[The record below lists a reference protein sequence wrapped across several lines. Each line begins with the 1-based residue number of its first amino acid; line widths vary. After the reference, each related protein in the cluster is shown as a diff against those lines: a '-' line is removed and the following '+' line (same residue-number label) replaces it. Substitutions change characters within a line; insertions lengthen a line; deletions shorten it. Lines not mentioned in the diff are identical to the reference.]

1 MTVGQLRLLQV
12 STLVDTLD
20 PRHAWMRA
28 KRPAFDFD
36 FLFSSPWLD
45 DTRKLS
51 EAGRGGFAGVSA
63 AWMPRPSL
71 QGRIHGVPREPT
83 PPGQARLLIL
93 LPPYATNQP
102 TATRGCAVGW
112 NNLLPER
119 GMPPSRQR
127 AILTALIPASENA
140 CMTTIIAPRVHD
152 IGGLEV
158 RRAVPTLQAR
168 SIGSFVFVDQMGP
181 ALMHPGTAID
191 VRPHPHIGLATVTY
205 LWSGAIGHR
214 DTLGSDQVIRPGDVN
229 WMTAGRGIAHS
240 ERTPQ
245 PDRDHDNPIHG
256 MQTWV
261 ALPKSHEEI
270 EPAFYHHAAATLPE
284 QRRNGAWLR
293 VIAGR
298 AYGEESPV
306 KVFADT
312 LNVAIDLDPDAE
324 IDIDDGHRERAL
336 YILEG
341 EAQLDGVDIPAQHL
355 VIPEAGARGRLR
367 AKTPVKAMLFG
378 GEPLDGPRH
387 LWWNFVSSSKERIEQ
402 AKHDWEAGRFGTI
415 PGDDKEFIPLP
426 EH

>member
-1 MTVGQLRLLQV
+1 
-12 STLVDTLD
+12 
-20 PRHAWMRA
+20 
-28 KRPAFDFD
+28 
-36 FLFSSPWLD
+36 
-45 DTRKLS
+45 
-51 EAGRGGFAGVSA
+51 
-63 AWMPRPSL
+63 
-71 QGRIHGVPREPT
+71 
-83 PPGQARLLIL
+83 
-93 LPPYATNQP
+93 
-102 TATRGCAVGW
+102 
-112 NNLLPER
+112 
-119 GMPPSRQR
+119 
-127 AILTALIPASENA
+127 
-140 CMTTIIAPRVHD
+140 MTTIIAPRVHD

-261 ALPKSHEEI
+261 ALPNRTRNRTGVLPPCRGH
-270 EPAFYHHAAATLPE
+270 PARAAS
-284 QRRNGAWLR
+284 QRCLAARHRRPRLWRG
-293 VIAGR
+293 IAGEGVR
-298 AYGEESPV
+298 RHPQRGNRSRPGCG
-306 KVFADT
+306 
-312 LNVAIDLDPDAE
+312 

-341 EAQLDGVDIPAQHL
+341 DAQLDGVDIPAQHL

-426 EH
+426 QY